1 MGVSNLGGISGL
13 LKSVKPKQLRYPVLQ
28 SDGNLPGANPI
39 NGIEKA
45 KGMLESLFYTD
56 SGALKT

>member
-1 MGVSNLGGISGL
+1 M
-13 LKSVKPKQLRYPVLQ
+13 
-28 SDGNLPGANPI
+28 

-56 SGALKT
+56 SGALKPRFFKLVLYILQNSTFQPLCVTWC